1 MHNYLT
7 KQWDCML
14 VSNYLNR
21 PVRGKDEVE
30 ERKLYREAFLNNQLI
45 TAEDEFLSDES
56 DVCGENIADN
66 QSASQ

>member
-1 MHNYLT
+1 
-7 KQWDCML
+7 ML

-45 TAEDEFLSDES
+45 TAEDEFQSEEG
-56 DVCGENIADN
+56 DVMSENIADN
-66 QSASQ
+66 QSAS

>member
-1 MHNYLT
+1 
-7 KQWDCML
+7 ML

-56 DVCGENIADN
+56 DVCSENIADN